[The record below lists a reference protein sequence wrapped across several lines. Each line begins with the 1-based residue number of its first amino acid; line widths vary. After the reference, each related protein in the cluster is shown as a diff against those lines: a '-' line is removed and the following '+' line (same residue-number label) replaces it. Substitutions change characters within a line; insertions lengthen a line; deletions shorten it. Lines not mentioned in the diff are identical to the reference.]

1 MNFGLLG
8 FPKTPSLIA
17 QAVASLVPAGSTQ
30 VTVTATDS
38 FVANDPV
45 FMDWKSGSIN
55 NFNNVLAA
63 AALTAGPSTSYF
75 TADQSDSTGATSI
88 SVTLP
93 DGCLVMVIASRN
105 ASNQYKMTARKYT
118 AKGALLASNIIEATT
133 ANTLFN
139 LRGCVLSNGNIAIG
153 YLSASTTGKWAI
165 LNPQM
170 QVLYSGSTG
179 GPTMYHIQE
188 TNNGGFLVLH
198 SQGIEFKSA
207 TGASTT
213 IYSGSVNTPGIQ
225 DELNDNALTSDNY
238 RSATL
243 TNYAP
248 VNISGGGYGFIFA
261 SNVGVFYVQVNADGT
276 VRGSLATLASYGS
289 QSVSFCRYA
298 RNAATGNI
306 CWAEELASN
315 IGNYG
320 IVGDDGTI
328 IKASA
333 SLNVVTSGGGQ
344 YLKLISDSASGFM
357 LAATDATPQWTVYY
371 MSATGVAKTGYP
383 KVIGSQTHSTDVW
396 RMLRLSTGIVFLC
409 PPSAYALYS
418 MSYYFFTPASVGAET
433 SQVLYAFGAGNSF
446 MTSSA
451 MVVSDKV
458 YGVVTT
464 GASPGTAA
472 DQVIFSID
480 NTGAKSAS
488 PCYTGVQYASASVPR
503 LVLDQSGLL
512 FSTIGSTA
520 SQTLISTYDLQ
531 LNSIQSYTITDVFN
545 TAHIYNDGY
554 TLRFCDVGYNFA
566 TATPAKALAVVK
578 QKSTV
583 LIGLAAAPAAAGAQL
598 VVNTKGLYSGPTSWK
613 TTSQTFDHSG
623 NNPPGN
629 KGWINNGIIN
639 LAGL

>member
-1 MNFGLLG
+1 MGRYLTGEFTDGSNAAG
-8 FPKTPSLIA
+8 S
-17 QAVASLVPAGSTQ
+17 GSTQ
-30 VTVTATDS
+30 VKVTAADH
-38 FVANDPV
+38 FEVNDPV
-45 FMDWKSGSIN
+45 FLDWKSGSIN

-63 AALTAGPSTSYF
+63 AALTAGPSTTYF

-88 SVTLP
+88 SVYLP
-93 DGCLVMVIASRN
+93 DGSLVMVMASRN
-105 ASNQYKMTARKYT
+105 ASNQYKMTARKFT
-118 AKGALLASNIIEATT
+118 SKGAPLASNIIEAST

-139 LRGCVLSNGNIAIG
+139 LRACVLSNGNIAIG
-153 YLSASTTGKWAI
+153 YLSNSATGKWAI

-170 QVLYSGSTG
+170 QVIYSGSTA

-198 SQGIEFKSA
+198 SKGIQFISA
-207 TGASTT
+207 TGTQVT
-213 IYSGSVNTPGIQ
+213 VYNGSVNTPGTQ

-248 VNISGGGYGFIFA
+248 VGISNGGYGFIFA
-261 SNVGVFYVQVNADGT
+261 SDVGVFYIQINADGT
-276 VRGSLATLASYGS
+276 ARGAVANLTSYGS
-289 QSVSFCRYA
+289 QAVSSCRYA

-306 CWAEELASN
+306 CWAEQLQSN
-315 IGNYG
+315 VGNYG
-320 IVGDDGTI
+320 IVGDDGAI

-333 SLNVVTSGGGQ
+333 SLSVVTSGGGQ

-371 MSATGVAKTGYP
+371 MSAGGVAKTGYP
-383 KVIGSQTHSTDVW
+383 KIIGSQTHSTDVW

-409 PPSAYALYS
+409 PPTAATLYQ
-418 MSYYFFTPASVGAET
+418 MNYYFFTPSSTGTET
-433 SQVLYAFGAGNSF
+433 TQILYAFGAGNSF

-451 MVVSDKV
+451 MVVNDVV

-464 GASPGTAA
+464 GAAHGTAA

-480 NTGAKSAS
+480 TAGVKSAS
-488 PCYTGVQYASASVPR
+488 PCYTGVQYASATVPR
-503 LVLDQSGLL
+503 LVLDASGLA
-512 FSTIGSTA
+512 FSTIGSTT

-531 LNSIQSYTITDVFN
+531 LNNIQSYTITDVFSA
-545 TAHIYNDGY
+545 AHICNDGY
-554 TLRFCDVGYNFA
+554 TLRFCDVGYNF
-566 TATPAKALAVVK
+566 TTTTPAKALAVVK
-578 QKSTV
+578 QKPTV
-583 LIGLAAAPAAAGAQL
+583 LLGVAASPAAPGAQL
-598 VVNTKGLYSGPTSWK
+598 LVNTKGLYSGFAAWK

-629 KGWINNGIIN
+629 KGWINNGVIS
-639 LAGL
+639 LGGF